1 MADDDKLTMTFTRV
15 EWRLLAIAAMKLRPT
30 DVIEGHLD
38 AINKEQARHGEF
50 VESIDAGISHVSLW
64 FEKSKLWEGRLL

>member
-30 DVIEGHLD
+30 DVIGGDLMVPAAKALAVLIATETG
-38 AINKEQARHGEF
+38 K
-50 VESIDAGISHVSLW
+50 
-64 FEKSKLWEGRLL
+64 